1 MLMYLQKDA
10 LKLNFITKKNKLEVF
25 FRSYHLYYCYWLGK
39 SATCTLK
46 KFSSLKKPVVVTKCL
61 LICMGFISLHVYWLQ
76 KNNKK
81 VIKEIVV
88 LKGPHYTFISEKLD
102 QAIFFK
108 TVDSFYL

>member
-1 MLMYLQKDA
+1 
-10 LKLNFITKKNKLEVF
+10 
-25 FRSYHLYYCYWLGK
+25 
-39 SATCTLK
+39 
-46 KFSSLKKPVVVTKCL
+46 
-61 LICMGFISLHVYWLQ
+61 MGFISLHVYWLQ